1 MECLNIGEA
10 DLLRALIRWGKF
22 KWQQQDKSGEDL
34 RSKILPGLR
43 HIRFDCLTQYEF
55 VELCKEELGEV
66 LTAAEKF
73 SIAMS
78 IFTGDWKMMP
88 TDIVS
93 HSKLMSRHEPYT
105 FISLPYEED
114 SSERLSGISGETD
127 INFTVN
133 KKATLVGVK
142 LITKYAHPSLRAIT
156 LSNSHNNTWT
166 VIGTGHSNVTS
177 LNRGEMFH
185 KINSTQSL
193 AEGTWYRLTFSFAPT
208 AEQLRVYTLPE
219 DKNPRHSVGLGVKII
234 DVHQKCLV
242 NIVGLVF
249 LK

>member
-1 MECLNIGEA
+1 L
-10 DLLRALIRWGKF
+10 
-22 KWQQQDKSGEDL
+22 
-34 RSKILPGLR
+34 
-43 HIRFDCLTQYEF
+43 
-55 VELCKEELGEV
+55 
-66 LTAAEKF
+66 
-73 SIAMS
+73 
-78 IFTGDWKMMP
+78 KMMP

-105 FISLPYEED
+105 FISLPYKED
-114 SSERLSGISGETD
+114 SSECLSGISGETD

-133 KKATLVGVK
+133 KTATLVGVK

-156 LSNSHNNTWT
+156 LTISPYFIKT
-166 VIGTGHSNVTS
+166 VIGTGYADVTS
-177 LNRGEMFH
+177 LHRGEMFH

-193 AEGTWYRLTFSFAPT
+193 TEGTWYRLTFTFAPT

-219 DKNPRHSVGLGVKII
+219 DKVPSHSDGLVVEII
-234 DVHQKCLV
+234 DVYPKCLV